1 MAKESNNNTNN
12 LNIPKGWQYLPFG
25 NVFEFI
31 PTLSL
36 SREQLTKDE
45 ETSESIYNIHYGDIH
60 ATYNANVLDFDKELR
75 IPKIKDVAD
84 LKLNTLKEGDLAI
97 ADASEDYAGVA
108 ACIELVNIKK
118 RTVTGGLHTFIVRD
132 NSGLT
137 VQGFRTYVLKNPIVS
152 IELKKLATGSK
163 VYGISKTNLATLEIL
178 LPPTK
183 EQTKISQILS
193 TWDVSIETL
202 QQLIAKKERRKKA
215 LMQKLLTGKI
225 RFKEFKG
232 EKWSHKRLKEISKVV
247 TGNTPPT
254 NISEYYNGK
263 YLFVSPIDLGKTK
276 YINSTEKTLTELGF
290 SKTRA
295 VPKGSI
301 LFTCIGSTIGKIGVS
316 SISLATN
323 QQINSIVPFE
333 GISNEFMY
341 YQLNFCSN
349 QIRLMAGEQAVPLI
363 NKSSF
368 EEVEIY
374 ISTSIAEQKKI
385 ASVLS
390 AADEEIQTLKT
401 SLAHYKQQKQ
411 GLMQVLL
418 TGKKRVKI

>member
-1 MAKESNNNTNN
+1 MAKENNNINN
-12 LNIPKGWQYLPFG
+12 LNIPKGWKYLPFG
-25 NVFEFI
+25 NVFGFI

-45 ETSESIYNIHYGDIH
+45 ETNESIYNIHYGDIH

-75 IPKIKDVAD
+75 IPKIKDVAVD
-84 LKLNTLKEGDLAI
+84 LKLNILREGDLAI

-108 ACIELVNIKK
+108 ACIELINIKK
-118 RTVTGGLHTFIVRD
+118 RTVTGGLHTFIARD

-178 LPPTK
+178 LPPAK
-183 EQTKISQILS
+183 EQTKIAQILS
-193 TWDVSIETL
+193 TWDASIETL

-232 EKWSHKRLKEISKVV
+232 EKWKKSSVEKVAEIKRGASSQYLKYADNGIRLLRINDFESNSPVFVEETVEIRKFIVEEDDILIAGTGATAGITTYIEKNYAGFAYSYNAPRIRCDKSKVL
-247 TGNTPPT
+247 P
-254 NISEYYNGK
+254 K
-263 YLFVSPIDLGKTK
+263 YLFYVL
-276 YINSTEKTLTELGF
+276 NSDTIKNQQKTL
-290 SKTRA
+290 
-295 VPKGSI
+295 
-301 LFTCIGSTIGKIGVS
+301 FTGNAQPFLDITAIG
-316 SISLATN
+316 N
-323 QQINSIVPFE
+323 HIVP
-333 GISNEFMY
+333 
-341 YQLNFCSN
+341 L
-349 QIRLMAGEQAVPLI
+349 PTP
-363 NKSSF
+363 K
-368 EEVEIY
+368 
-374 ISTSIAEQKKI
+374 EQKKI

-390 AADEEIQTLKT
+390 AADEEIQTLKI

-418 TGKKRVKI
+418 TGKKRVK

>member
-1 MAKESNNNTNN
+1 MAKESNDSINN
-12 LNIPKGWQYLPFG
+12 LNIPKGWKYLPFG

-84 LKLNTLKEGDLAI
+84 LKLNILKEGDLAI

-118 RTVTGGLHTFIVRD
+118 RTVTGGLHTFIARD

-137 VQGFRTYVLKNPIVS
+137 VQGFRTYALKNPIVS

-163 VYGISKTNLATLEIL
+163 VYGISKTNLATLNLL

-183 EQTKISQILS
+183 EQTKIAQILS
-193 TWDVSIETL
+193 TWDVAIEAL
-202 QQLIAKKERRKKA
+202 QLLIAKKERRKKA
-215 LMQKLLTGKI
+215 LMQKLLTGKK

-232 EKWSHKRLKEISKVV
+232 EKWKDYKIKELFEIKAGKDMDTQNFSKERKTTYQFPVYSNSLDKN
-247 TGNTPPT
+247 G
-254 NISEYYNGK
+254 EYGYYNYYEFESGQITVTARGNIGQANPRFENFNAIGRLLILK
-263 YLFVSPIDLGKTK
+263 PIEDVDIKFITEI
-276 YINSTEKTLTELGF
+276 INFTLHIHIESNAIPQLTAPQFGAC
-290 SKTRA
+290 KIK
-295 VPKGSI
+295 VPYFKE
-301 LFTCIGSTIGKIGVS
+301 
-316 SISLATN
+316 
-323 QQINSIVPFE
+323 QQ
-333 GISNEFMY
+333 
-341 YQLNFCSN
+341 
-349 QIRLMAGEQAVPLI
+349 
-363 NKSSF
+363 
-368 EEVEIY
+368 
-374 ISTSIAEQKKI
+374 KI

-390 AADEEIQTLKT
+390 AADEEIQTLKIQ
-401 SLAHYKQQKQ
+401 LAHYQKQKQ

>member
-1 MAKESNNNTNN
+1 MAKENNNNTNN

-45 ETSESIYNIHYGDIH
+45 ETAESIYNIHYGDIH
-60 ATYNANVLDFDKELR
+60 STYNANVLDFDRELR
-75 IPKIKDVAD
+75 IPKIKDVDANI
-84 LKLNTLKEGDLAI
+84 KLNTLKEGDLAI

-118 RTVTGGLHTFIVRD
+118 RTVTGGLHTFIARD

-137 VQGFRTYVLKNPIVS
+137 EQGFRTYVLKNPVVS

-183 EQTKISQILS
+183 EQTQIAQILS
-193 TWDVSIETL
+193 TWDVSIEIL
-202 QQLIAKKERRKKA
+202 QQLIAKKSKCKKA
-215 LMQKLLTGKI
+215 LMVLFFSLNPKSKNDDRIQYTLGDVCEFLDGKRKPIKEEDRAKIKGIYPYYGASGIIDYVNDYIFDDDIILLGEDGENIISRVLPLAFKVSGKCWINNHAHVLKPKAIVNIDYLTNYLENLTYEKYNTGTAQPKLNKKI
-225 RFKEFKG
+225 
-232 EKWSHKRLKEISKVV
+232 
-247 TGNTPPT
+247 
-254 NISEYYNGK
+254 
-263 YLFVSPIDLGKTK
+263 
-276 YINSTEKTLTELGF
+276 
-290 SKTRA
+290 
-295 VPKGSI
+295 
-301 LFTCIGSTIGKIGVS
+301 C
-316 SISLATN
+316 
-323 QQINSIVPFE
+323 E
-333 GISNEFMY
+333 GIVVLLPSMDKQN
-341 YQLNFCSN
+341 
-349 QIRLMAGEQAVPLI
+349 
-363 NKSSF
+363 
-368 EEVEIY
+368 
-374 ISTSIAEQKKI
+374 KI

-390 AADEEIQTLKT
+390 AVDEEIQILKT
-401 SLAHYKQQKQ
+401 QLTHYKQQKQ

>member
-1 MAKESNNNTNN
+1 MAKENNNTA
-12 LNIPKGWQYLPFG
+12 LKSTPIGLIPKDWDLKTLGEISTYKKGFPFKPNTYTEKGIRIIRVSDTTSDEIKSDNGIYIDEKEFDKHKEYALRTNDIIISTVGSRPPMYDSMVGKSIIVKDEFDKCLLNQNAVKIRAINEIIIPEFLYYNFNLTRYHNFIESLIRG
-25 NVFEFI
+25 NANQASITLEGLFGFEIPI
-31 PTLSL
+31 PT
-36 SREQLTKDE
+36 Q
-45 ETSESIYNIHYGDIH
+45 
-60 ATYNANVLDFDKELR
+60 
-75 IPKIKDVAD
+75 
-84 LKLNTLKEGDLAI
+84 
-97 ADASEDYAGVA
+97 
-108 ACIELVNIKK
+108 
-118 RTVTGGLHTFIVRD
+118 
-132 NSGLT
+132 
-137 VQGFRTYVLKNPIVS
+137 
-152 IELKKLATGSK
+152 
-163 VYGISKTNLATLEIL
+163 
-178 LPPTK
+178 K
-183 EQTKISQILS
+183 EQTKIAQILS
-193 TWDVSIETL
+193 TWDVAIETL
-202 QQLIAKKERRKKA
+202 QLLIAKKERRKKA

-254 NISEYYNGK
+254 NISEYYNGQ

-316 SISLATN
+316 SINLATN

-341 YQLNFCSN
+341 YQLSFCSN

-374 ISTSIAEQKKI
+374 ISNSIEEQKKI

-390 AADEEIQTLKT
+390 AADEEIQTLKI